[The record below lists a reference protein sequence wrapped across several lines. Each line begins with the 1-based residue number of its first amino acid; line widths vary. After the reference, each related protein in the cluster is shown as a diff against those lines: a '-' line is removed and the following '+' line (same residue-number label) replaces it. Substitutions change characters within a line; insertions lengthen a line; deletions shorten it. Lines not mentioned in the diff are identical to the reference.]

1 MLWLTY
7 AAFLCLVAAA
17 SFFFV
22 YVFHFQ
28 ALRLRPAGLDGAR
41 SAVSSQLQLAARI
54 SAIGARSWRRMRT
67 RDVFLLEM
75 KPQYSDGKLV
85 INAFVGSGTPQNL
98 TACAASGRYRRH
110 ISRVTSDS
118 WDECFDCSAIWSKG

>member
-1 MLWLTY
+1 MHALARLTY

-17 SFFFV
+17 SFFFFV
-22 YVFHFQ
+22 GVFHFQ
-28 ALRLRPAGLDGAR
+28 APRLRPAGLDGAR

-54 SAIGARSWRRMRT
+54 SAIRARSWRRMRR

-85 INAFVGSGTPQNL
+85 INAFVGSGTPQ
-98 TACAASGRYRRH
+98 TAPLVERAAGISAPHLSSHERLVGR
-110 ISRVTSDS
+110 
-118 WDECFDCSAIWSKG
+118 AL